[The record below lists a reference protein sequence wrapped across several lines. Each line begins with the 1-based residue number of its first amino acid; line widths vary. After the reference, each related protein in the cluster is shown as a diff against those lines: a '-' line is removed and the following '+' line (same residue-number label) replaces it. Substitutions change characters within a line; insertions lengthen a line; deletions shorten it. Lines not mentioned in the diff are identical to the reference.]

1 MSASAPSSTPP
12 VPPAAIPQ
20 NAPPARRVLSK
31 TILAGL
37 DLGTNKCCL
46 IAGAPDST
54 DISVGKLLPSA
65 VGYVKPGI
73 INGIIPGNASVL
85 YGDDAIRCAL
95 HVDLVTP
102 LRHGIIHDANAS
114 RDLLRHLRALVDPTG
129 QAEVR
134 AVIGVPANAEPE
146 AREQIRRAVVGAFD
160 RVLLIPE
167 PFLAAIGVREDTRL
181 GQASYVDPVSNSLI
195 VDIGAG
201 TTDLC
206 LVRGY
211 FPTADDQISF
221 NFAGDAVDAVLH
233 DAISQLYPD
242 CKLDPI
248 TVRQIKEAH
257 AYCGAIRKPIDVKVV
272 LGGKGRTLE
281 LGEVIGNAC
290 NQLLDRIFESAKRL
304 IARVPNHSTVQLLQ
318 NIIVTGGGS
327 QIRGIDTE
335 LQARFAADGYEGPK
349 VRLAGPDFQ
358 RYCAIGAL
366 KAARAARENQWQF
379 VVG

>member
-1 MSASAPSSTPP
+1 MTAPAPTLP
-12 VPPAAIPQ
+12 PPAPAASIPQ
-20 NAPPARRVLSK
+20 NAPATRKIQAK
-31 TILAGL
+31 TILVGL
-37 DLGTNKCCL
+37 DLGTNKSCI

-54 DISVGKLLPSA
+54 DISVGKVLPST

-73 INGIIPGNASVL
+73 ISGIVPGNADIL
-85 YGDDAIRCAL
+85 FGDEAVRYAL
-95 HVDLVTP
+95 HVDLIAP
-102 LRHGIIHDANAS
+102 LKHGVIENARAA
-114 RDLLRHLRALVDPTG
+114 RDLLQHLRKLVDPTS
-129 QAEVR
+129 QSEVR
-134 AVIGVPANAEPE
+134 AVVGVPANAEPE

-167 PFLAAIGVREDTRL
+167 PFLAAIGVREDSRL
-181 GQASYVDPVSNSLI
+181 GQAQYVDPVSNSLI

-211 FPTADDQISF
+211 FPTAEDQVSF
-221 NFAGDAVDAVLH
+221 NFAGDAVDGLLYN
-233 DAISQLYPD
+233 AISQLYPD
-242 CKLDPI
+242 CNLDPI
-248 TVRQIKEAH
+248 SVRQIKEAH
-257 AYCGAIRKPIDVKVV
+257 AYCGAIRKPIDVKVI
-272 LGGKGRTLE
+272 LGGKARTLE

-290 NQLLDRIFESAKRL
+290 NQLVDRIFEAAKRL

-335 LQARFAADGYEGPK
+335 LQTRFAADGYEGPK
-349 VRLAGPDFQ
+349 VRLAGPDYQ

-366 KAARAARENQWQF
+366 KAARAARENQWQY
-379 VVG
+379 VVS

>member
-1 MSASAPSSTPP
+1 MSTPSPSAP
-12 VPPAAIPQ
+12 PPAPTASIPQ
-20 NAPPARRVLSK
+20 NAPAVRRIQSK
-31 TILAGL
+31 TILVGL

-54 DISVGKLLPSA
+54 DIAVGKVVPSA
-65 VGYVKPGI
+65 VGYVKAGI
-73 INGIIPGNASVL
+73 INGIVPGNADIL
-85 YGDDAIRCAL
+85 YGEEAIRCAL
-95 HVDLVTP
+95 HVDLVAP
-102 LRHGIIHDANAS
+102 LRHGVIHDPRAT
-114 RDLLRHLRALVDPTG
+114 RDLVRHLRSLVDPTG

-134 AVIGVPANAEPE
+134 AVVGVPANAEPE
-146 AREQIRRAVVGAFD
+146 AREHIRRSVDGAFE

-181 GQASYVDPVSNSLI
+181 GQATYVDPVSNSLI

-206 LVRGY
+206 LVQGY

-221 NFAGDAVDAVLH
+221 NFAGDAVDQQLH

-248 TVRQIKEAH
+248 TIRQLKEAH
-257 AYCGAIRKPIDVKVV
+257 AYCGAIRKPLDARIV
-272 LGGKGRTLE
+272 LGGKTRTLE
-281 LGEVIGNAC
+281 LGEVIGQAC
-290 NQLLDRIFESAKRL
+290 NQLVDRIFDNAKRL
-304 IARVPNHSTVQLLQ
+304 IARVPNHSVVKLLQ

-335 LQARFAADGYEGPK
+335 LQTRFAADGYESPK
-349 VRLAGPDFQ
+349 VRLAGPDYQ

-366 KAARAARENQWQF
+366 KAARAARENQWQY

>member
-1 MSASAPSSTPP
+1 MSVTAPSAL
-12 VPPAAIPQ
+12 PPAPPASIPQ
-20 NAPPARRVLSK
+20 NAPAVRRIASK
-31 TILAGL
+31 TILVGL

-54 DISVGKLLPSA
+54 DIAVGKVLPSA
-65 VGYVKPGI
+65 VGYVKAGI
-73 INGIIPGNASVL
+73 INGVVPGNADIL
-85 YGDDAIRCAL
+85 FGDDAVRCAL
-95 HVDLVTP
+95 HVDLVAP
-102 LRHGIIHDANAS
+102 LRHGVIHDPRAA
-114 RDLLRHLRALVDPTG
+114 RDMLRHLRSLVDPTG

-134 AVIGVPANAEPE
+134 AVVGVPANAEPE

-167 PFLAAIGVREDTRL
+167 PFLAAIGVREDSRL
-181 GQASYVDPVSNSLI
+181 GQAAYVDPVGNSLI

-206 LVRGY
+206 LVQGY

-221 NFAGDAVDAVLH
+221 NFAGDAVDQLLH

-242 CKLDPI
+242 CRLDPI
-248 TVRQIKEAH
+248 SIRQIKEAH
-257 AYCGAIRKPIDVKVV
+257 AYCGAIRKPIDVKIV
-272 LGGKGRTLE
+272 LGGKARTLE
-281 LGEVIGNAC
+281 LGEVIGHAC
-290 NQLLDRIFESAKRL
+290 NQLVDRVFDSAKRL
-304 IARVPNHSTVQLLQ
+304 IARVPNHSVVRLLQ

-335 LQARFAADGYEGPK
+335 LQARFAADGYESPK

-366 KAARAARENQWQF
+366 KAARSARENQWQY
-379 VVG
+379 VVS

>member
-1 MSASAPSSTPP
+1 MTAPAPTSP
-12 VPPAAIPQ
+12 PPAPAASIPQ
-20 NAPPARRVLSK
+20 NAPPARRVQSK
-31 TILAGL
+31 TILVGL
-37 DLGTNKCCL
+37 DLGTNKSCI

-54 DISVGKLLPSA
+54 DIAVGKVLPSV
-65 VGYVKPGI
+65 VGYVKAGI
-73 INGIIPGNASVL
+73 ISGIVPGNADVL
-85 YGDDAIRCAL
+85 FGDEAIRCAL
-95 HVDLVTP
+95 HVDLVAP
-102 LRHGIIHDANAS
+102 LQHGVVHDARAA
-114 RDLLRHLRALVDPTG
+114 RDLLRHLRKLVDPTG
-129 QAEVR
+129 QSEVR
-134 AVIGVPANAEPE
+134 AVVGVPANTEAD

-181 GQASYVDPVSNSLI
+181 GQSQYVDPVSNSLI

-211 FPTADDQISF
+211 FPTAEDQVSF
-221 NFAGDAVDAVLH
+221 NFAGDAVDALLH

-242 CKLDPI
+242 CNLDPLS
-248 TVRQIKEAH
+248 VRQIKEAH

-272 LGGKGRTLE
+272 LGGKARTLE

-290 NQLLDRIFESAKRL
+290 NQLVDRIFESAKRL

-335 LQARFAADGYEGPK
+335 LQARFAADGYESPK
-349 VRLAGPDFQ
+349 VRLAGPDYQ

-366 KAARAARENQWQF
+366 KAARAARENQWQY
-379 VVG
+379 VVS

>member
-1 MSASAPSSTPP
+1 MSSTVPSPP
-12 VPPAAIPQ
+12 PPAPAASIPQ
-20 NAPPARRVLSK
+20 NAPPTRRVQNK
-31 TILAGL
+31 TILVGL

-54 DISVGKLLPSA
+54 DISVGKVLPSA

-73 INGIIPGNASVL
+73 INGIVPGNADIL
-85 YGDDAIRCAL
+85 FGDDAIRCAL

-102 LRHGIIHDANAS
+102 LRHGVIHDARAS
-114 RDLLRHLRALVDPTG
+114 RELLRHLRTLVDPTG

-134 AVIGVPANAEPE
+134 AVVGVPANAEPE
-146 AREQIRRAVVGAFD
+146 AREQIRRCVVGAFD

-181 GQASYVDPVSNSLI
+181 GQTQYVDPVSNSLI

-206 LVRGY
+206 LVQGY
-211 FPTADDQISF
+211 FPTAEDQVSF
-221 NFAGDAVDAVLH
+221 NFAGDAVDQLLH

-248 TVRQIKEAH
+248 SVRQIKEAH
-257 AYCGAIRKPIDVKVV
+257 AYCGAIRKPIDVKIV
-272 LGGKGRTLE
+272 LGGKARTLE

-290 NQLLDRIFESAKRL
+290 NQLVDRVFDSAKRL
-304 IARVPNHSTVQLLQ
+304 IARVPNHSVVRLLQ
-318 NIIVTGGGS
+318 NIVVTGGGS

-335 LQARFAADGYEGPK
+335 LQARFAADGYETPK
-349 VRLAGPDFQ
+349 VRLAGPDYQ

-366 KAARAARENQWQF
+366 KAARSARENQWQY
-379 VVG
+379 VVS